1 MRPMARRFLFPIALA
16 AAAALLT
23 TAAAGQGAAEDPVET
38 LRRQQQRLDALNF
51 SVREAELVQ
60 RLCSL
65 RPASPE
71 CAPSPAA
78 SAPAQA
84 GAPPPAPSP
93 AESYEVREIY
103 GSNSR
108 MTAVL
113 SSPQRPR
120 IVVRQGSS
128 LGGSLRVASIEGN
141 AVVLVEGDRQ
151 HVLLLG
157 N

>member
-1 MRPMARRFLFPIALA
+1 MRTMARRFLLPAALA
-16 AAAALLT
+16 AAAALA
-23 TAAAGQGAAEDPVET
+23 TAAAGQDAAEDPVET
-38 LRRQQQRLDALNF
+38 LRRQQQRLDELNF

-65 RPASPE
+65 RPASSE
-71 CAPSPAA
+71 CAPPPTA

-84 GAPPPAPSP
+84 GPQTPAPLP

-103 GSNSR
+103 GSNRR

-113 SSPQRPR
+113 SSPRRPR
-120 IVVRQGSS
+120 ITVRQGSS
-128 LGGSLRVASIEGN
+128 LSGSLRVASIQNN

>member
-1 MRPMARRFLFPIALA
+1 MQPMARRFLFPVALA
-16 AAAALLT
+16 AAAALLA
-23 TAAAGQGAAEDPVET
+23 TAAVGQDAAEDPVET

-71 CAPSPAA
+71 CAPSPADDT
-78 SAPAQA
+78 PAQA
-84 GAPPPAPSP
+84 SSQNPASLP

-113 SSPQRPR
+113 SSPDRPR
-120 IVVRQGSS
+120 IVVNQGSS
-128 LGGSLRVASIEGN
+128 LGGSLRVASIQSG

>member
-1 MRPMARRFLFPIALA
+1 MAERGVFPALPA
-16 AAAALLT
+16 VLAALLLA
-23 TAAAGQGAAEDPVET
+23 TAADSQESAVDPVEM
-38 LRRQQQRLDALNF
+38 LRRQQQRLDALSF

-65 RPASPE
+65 RPTSPE
-71 CAPSPAA
+71 CSTLQADVGSPARAGIAEEAA
-78 SAPAQA
+78 S
-84 GAPPPAPSP
+84 SL
-93 AESYEVREIY
+93 ESFEVREIY
-103 GSNSR
+103 GSNKR
-108 MTAVL
+108 MNAVL
-113 SSPQRPR
+113 SSPIRPR

-128 LGGSLRVASIEGN
+128 LGGSIRVAAIRSD